1 MTTPFDGDPGWHSRY
16 SDARARILREDA
28 GGHEG
33 VAGLLHGLCK
43 NLAST
48 LGVMGAAVNLMSA
61 AGSDGVAAA
70 SDDRCR
76 DVDELQFTTGEGPC
90 HAAFAARRPVLTP
103 DLRAAAVR
111 QWPGYASAALASGV
125 GAVFAFPIHIGGVG
139 FGVLDVYAAH
149 PGSMRSEQMTLALT
163 YAQIATEIMLDGDL
177 TTAKGEL
184 DPGLST
190 ALDYRAEI
198 HQAQGMAMVDLGV
211 GPGEAL
217 ARMRA
222 HAFAHDR
229 PLIDLARDI
238 IGGFKLPAVK

>member
-1 MTTPFDGDPGWHSRY
+1 MTTPYNGDPGWHSRY

-33 VAGLLHGLCK
+33 AAGLLHGLCR
-43 NLAST
+43 NLTST

-125 GAVFAFPIHIGGVG
+125 GAVFAFPMHIGGVG
-139 FGVLDVYAAH
+139 FGVLDVYTDR
-149 PGSMRSEQMTLALT
+149 PGSMRAEQVIMALT

-177 TTAKGEL
+177 TTADGDLE
-184 DPGLST
+184 PGLST

-198 HQAQGMAMVDLGV
+198 HQAQGMVIVDLDV
-211 GPGEAL
+211 GASEAL

-222 HAFAHDR
+222 HAFAHNR
-229 PLIDLARDI
+229 PLIELTRDI
-238 IGGFKLPAVK
+238 IGGYKLPARD